1 MNLNLLDTEDYDY
14 TMPEDTESFWV
25 TIGTLSLWVHRLPEH
40 GVSVSLHPRGK
51 EYSPKADLG
60 RLIAYYSDGE

>member
-1 MNLNLLDTEDYDY
+1 MNINLLDNDDY

-25 TIGTLSLWVHRLPEH
+25 TIGPLSLWVRRLPEQ